1 MDEAKLK
8 EWAQQRCVGT
18 TLYWE
23 YLVAHT
29 RDLLAMQRE
38 EDAKVC
44 EHEANAWIR
53 TNCLP
58 RLQSEYSQ
66 QACLACAAAIRKGKP

>member
-44 EHEANAWIR
+44 EEYAAKGY
-53 TNCLP
+53 
-58 RLQSEYSQ
+58 SESRDADWTARY
-66 QACLACAAAIRKGKP
+66 CASAIRKGKP